1 MSEPREATRRL
12 LTIDSWLMAVCAL
25 LLYFSLE
32 VAGTATPK
40 LRSLGLIAEIISIGT
55 FITAL
60 IYYTTAASCLCAPYY
75 EQQLQPISE
84 RTSMIKARS
93 LLIRGTC
100 LLFWG
105 LAALIPLSLN
115 FHWLAIVFT
124 PYCAMAPAIWLIR
137 RESIAFKKAPR
148 MLVKMKQWIKRL
160 RNCDTSMHPT

>member
-1 MSEPREATRRL
+1 MSEPREATRKL

-32 VAGTATPK
+32 VAGRATPK
-40 LRSLGLIAEIISIGT
+40 PQSLGLVAEIISIGT

-84 RTSMIKARS
+84 RTSMIKAKS
-93 LLIRGTC
+93 LLTRGTC

-115 FHWLAIVFT
+115 FHWFAIVFT
-124 PYCAMAPAIWLIR
+124 SYCAIAPAIWLIR
-137 RESIAFKKAPR
+137 RESVAFRKTPQ
-148 MLVKMKQWIKRL
+148 MSVKMKQWIRRL
-160 RNCDTSMHPT
+160 RNCDTSRHPS